1 LSLGEGDTPFLPI
14 HWIVKALGMSALFM
28 KDEGLNPSGS
38 FKARGLSVAV
48 ARAAGWRVP
57 KPCADRLILRAL
69 RDCRGGGLRVTEE
82 AIRRAECDLAVQEDI
97 LVYPEGAVALAGLRE
112 LVAQSAVVPEERI
125 LLFKFGTGKKYLQ

>member
-1 LSLGEGDTPFLPI
+1 MS
-14 HWIVKALGMSALFM
+14 VRCMKA
-28 KDEGLNPSGS
+28 EGLNPSGS
-38 FKARGLSVAV
+38 SKARGLSVAV

-69 RDCRGGGLRVTEE
+69 RDCRGGGFRVTEE

-97 LVYPEGAVALAGLRE
+97 LVCPEGAMALAGLRG
-112 LVAQSAVVPEERI
+112 LVAQSAVVPAGRS